1 MKNSVKIIIPIII
14 VILMGL
20 FYISET
26 LDYNEKKYV
35 MCREHFNASTKIC
48 NTMFLETIMI

>member
-1 MKNSVKIIIPIII
+1 MKNSVKIMIPIII

-26 LDYNEKKYV
+26 LDYEEKKYV
-35 MCREHFNASTKIC
+35 TCKEPLTSSTKIC
-48 NTMFLETIMI
+48 NSMTLETIMI